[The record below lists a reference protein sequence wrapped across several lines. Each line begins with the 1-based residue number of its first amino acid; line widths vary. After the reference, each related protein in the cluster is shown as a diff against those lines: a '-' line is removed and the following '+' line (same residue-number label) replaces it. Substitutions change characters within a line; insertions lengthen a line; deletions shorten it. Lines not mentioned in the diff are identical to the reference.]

1 MKTNLSGLVRLFST
15 AVVDQVLLSGA
26 SFLVGFMLIRRT
38 DDYDY
43 GIFVLVQSAITLATA
58 AQSAWLLGPLAVSA
72 PAKTPEIKRQ
82 MVGALEASQTRLLL
96 PLVIVGLLVA
106 GAGYLLQ
113 LWSGMESLI
122 VGLGMVV
129 AYVALQR
136 EYMRGAL
143 LIYSRPDSMLRADI
157 IYVLVLLC
165 GVLAAT
171 YGPKPVVVY
180 AVITLGVAA
189 WVGRTAARRSLNR
202 DPGLVASDAKA
213 FWRELRPLGIWG
225 TVGAIIYWIFSQSY
239 NYILATRMDLTAV
252 ADVNATR
259 LILMPAI
266 VLTVGVK
273 TLLVP
278 SAAAWLAESG
288 LGRLLR
294 RLLLF
299 IAGILVL
306 DLTYLAF
313 VWFARNWLTHD
324 LMHKDIPDSDRLLLL
339 WAIIAMIG
347 LVRDLLQTSLFALRR
362 LQAMAYLSAASAL
375 VSLSLMWYG
384 IGQWGPAG
392 ALIGQIAG
400 ETVSLLGIVVL
411 IVIAFRSHT
420 AKASYLA
427 AS

>member
-72 PAKTPEIKRQ
+72 PAKTPELKRQ

-157 IYVLVLLC
+157 IYVLVLLV

-171 YGPKPVVVY
+171 YGPRPVVVY

-189 WVGRTAARRSLNR
+189 WAGRTAARRSLNR

-306 DLTYLAF
+306 DLAYLAF

-400 ETVSLLGIVVL
+400 ETVSLLGIVAL
-411 IVIAFRSHT
+411 IVVASRSHT